1 MPKLIVADE
10 NEGRRNLLANTLERS
25 GYDVTRA
32 GTLRQA
38 EGTALATM
46 PEVVLLD
53 AEWGSGDAI
62 DASQRL
68 MGDPEFA
75 FKCRIVML
83 SRNTD
88 QDYLKAAARAGV
100 SEVISKPVDMN
111 RLISQLEKH
120 SKKQFVP
127 PPAEVSEI
135 TGKGGAGSFD
145 VSMVMSDGKWA
156 LPMIKGLVTPEKIN
170 IEFVNE
176 LFLIIHLGM
185 SGTLHLLKK
194 SNGSQNT
201 NLSFYHSKNLPKKHN
216 HIFFKF
222 KKFLIIYN
230 DPRRFG
236 FVNLVKGKINLKSY
250 FSKLGPDPF
259 SEAYNFNYVKKY
271 FYNKRKNIKNILLD
285 QNFLSGIG
293 NIYASEILNYSKINP
308 LKSCNRIN
316 DEEITKIIYY
326 TVKVLNLS
334 IKRGGTTINNFHSI
348 KGNQGSYQKEFRAYD
363 RDGMGCKNKL
373 CIGTII
379 KINITN
385 RSTYMCDICQK

>member
-176 LFLIIHLGM
+176 ILSQLGEEGISIDEELEPSLISNILRVALNSLVSDISPDAM
-185 SGTLHLLKK
+185 NQDNSGNQLPSKK
-194 SNGSQNT
+194 
-201 NLSFYHSKNLPKKHN
+201 
-216 HIFFKF
+216 
-222 KKFLIIYN
+222 
-230 DPRRFG
+230 
-236 FVNLVKGKINLKSY
+236 KGE
-250 FSKLGPDPF
+250 KLGDVASKSMKMSAGSMEDILQKQADSIAKEIEDTMDGILDEKPEFVALVEEDNKARIDPAVLEF
-259 SEAYNFNYVKKY
+259 TRLVSETAHELMWDLG
-271 FYNKRKNIKNILLD
+271 RP
-285 QNFLSGIG
+285 G
-293 NIYASEILNYSKINP
+293 NVTDITLRTRLEDVTEMLGDVLESLPVSE
-308 LKSCNRIN
+308 
-316 DEEITKIIYY
+316 EE
-326 TVKVLNLS
+326 
-334 IKRGGTTINNFHSI
+334 
-348 KGNQGSYQKEFRAYD
+348 
-363 RDGMGCKNKL
+363 
-373 CIGTII
+373 
-379 KINITN
+379 
-385 RSTYMCDICQK
+385 

>member
-1 MPKLIVADE
+1 MPELPEVEVVKQSLEKYIV
-10 NEGRRNLLANTLERS
+10 NKNLLKIIVKNNK
-25 GYDVTRA
+25 
-32 GTLRQA
+32 LRF
-38 EGTALATM
+38 
-46 PEVVLLD
+46 PV
-53 AEWGSGDAI
+53 
-62 DASQRL
+62 
-68 MGDPEFA
+68 P
-75 FKCRIVML
+75 KNL
-83 SRNTD
+83 SKKLSNIKIKKIKR
-88 QDYLKAAARAGV
+88 
-100 SEVISKPVDMN
+100 ISKYIV
-111 RLISQLEKH
+111 
-120 SKKQFVP
+120 
-127 PPAEVSEI
+127 
-135 TGKGGAGSFD
+135 
-145 VSMVMSDGKWA
+145 
-156 LPMIKGLVTPEKIN
+156 
-170 IEFVNE
+170 IEFYND
-176 LFLIIHLGM
+176 LFLIVHLGM
-185 SGTLHLLKK
+185 SGTLHLTKNINFFK
-194 SNGSQNT
+194 NT

-373 CIGTII
+373 CIGTIV